1 MVRSV
6 LVFSL
11 ALTFLSSCGTGRSRP
26 RGKQC
31 ASDYNPIK
39 VDIQESNVQK
49 ISLNPESKEVP
60 AGEYK
65 YLQAEL
71 FYSDKTNN
79 LMFHVRN
86 QIDKKTGQTQSSI
99 VCVRGFK
106 QETQLHLNQTT
117 SGMKS
122 MTLDKSGK
130 TTYSIASFVVDFDG
144 YFLRSPL
151 IEDLNDNEKP
161 PTPEKLYQKKG
172 GEFFF
177 YKLSNDGNQ
186 FELRS
191 TTNSDST
198 SLSMLFRYELTS
210 PPLLLFPRSKK
221 PVEAAQ

>member
-1 MVRSV
+1 MVRSA

-11 ALTFLSSCGTGRSRP
+11 AITFLSSCGAGRSRP

-106 QETQLHLNQTT
+106 QETQLHLNQAT

-122 MTLDKSGK
+122 MKLDESGK

-151 IEDLNDNEKP
+151 IEDLDNNEKP

-177 YKLSNDGNQ
+177 YKLSNDGKQ

-198 SLSMLFRYELTS
+198 SLSTLFRYEFTPS
-210 PPLLLFPRSKK
+210 AAPEVKK

>member
-1 MVRSV
+1 MVRTA

-11 ALTFLSSCGTGRSRP
+11 AITFLSSCGAGRSRP

-39 VDIQESNVQK
+39 VDIQDSNVQK
-49 ISLNPESKEVP
+49 ISLNPDSKEVP

-79 LMFHVRN
+79 LMFHLRN

-106 QETQLHLNQTT
+106 QETQLHLKQTT

-122 MTLDKSGK
+122 MKLDNSGK
-130 TTYSIASFVVDFDG
+130 TTYSVASFVVDFDG

-151 IEDLNDNEKP
+151 IEDLDDNEKP

-172 GEFFF
+172 GEFSF
-177 YKLSNDGNQ
+177 YKLSNDGKQ

-191 TTNSDST
+191 TTSSSSA
-198 SLSMLFRYELTS
+198 SLSTLFRYEFT
-210 PPLLLFPRSKK
+210 PLAPEAKK
-221 PVEAAQ
+221 PVETAPQ

>member
-1 MVRSV
+1 MVRSA

-11 ALTFLSSCGTGRSRP
+11 AVAFLSSCGAGRSRP

-39 VDIQESNVQK
+39 ADIQENNVQK

-71 FYSDKTNN
+71 FYSDKANN

-106 QETQLHLNQTT
+106 QETQLHLNQTA

-122 MTLDKSGK
+122 MILDESGK
-130 TTYSIASFVVDFDG
+130 TTFSIARFAVDFDG

-151 IEDLNDNEKP
+151 IEDLDDSEKP

-177 YKLSNDGNQ
+177 YKLSNDGKQ

-198 SLSMLFRYELTS
+198 SLSTLFRYEFT
-210 PPLLLFPRSKK
+210 PPAAPKVKK
-221 PVEAAQ
+221 SVENVQ

>member
-1 MVRSV
+1 MVRTA

-11 ALTFLSSCGTGRSRP
+11 AVTFLSSCGAGRSRP

-39 VDIQESNVQK
+39 VDIQDSNVQK
-49 ISLNPESKEVP
+49 ISLNPDSKEVP

-79 LMFHVRN
+79 LMFHIRN

-106 QETQLHLNQTT
+106 QETQLHLKQTT

-122 MTLDKSGK
+122 MKLDGSGK
-130 TTYSIASFVVDFDG
+130 TTYSVASFIVDFDG

-151 IEDLNDNEKP
+151 IEDPDNNEKP
-161 PTPEKLYQKKG
+161 PTPEKLYQTKG
-172 GEFFF
+172 GEFSF
-177 YKLSNDGNQ
+177 YKLSNDGKQ

-191 TTNSDST
+191 TTSSSST
-198 SLSMLFRYELTS
+198 SLSTLFRYEFT
-210 PPLLLFPRSKK
+210 PLAP
-221 PVEAAQ
+221 EI